1 MVTVHRVYAKYGRGA
16 SGAGFEA
23 EAIVGDITSDQLE
36 AAVRAGL
43 VVHHDGI
50 GKPTTDPT
58 AAGQISIDNEGK
70 GYASGDR
77 LVEHEGDPPSITS
90 LGIGD
95 RIGQRTWAR
104 WKGSHVYGTGSADSD
119 GDFFWETTQQEF
131 RQYRSGSTATHTW
144 AEIVQYIADNS
155 LGFPTGIDEDTIY
168 IGNQHTQTQAGR
180 AASEYP
186 NFDLAT
192 NDYVFIGHNSSGAFV
207 TLWIITGFTAGTV
220 VYRDEF
226 FWRDAP
232 LTRDEVH
239 AVVNG
244 ASITN
249 LSDTPDTLGAHG
261 ELLGVN
267 SAGNALV
274 FSELPLSWAV
284 QIDTELVPELN
295 QDAIS
300 VPRLV
305 LETSGLTHRLVFLDW
320 TATNISRINHLPV
333 GGHIGLRQGV
343 TTRILRVET
352 AWDEANSRYEVIN
365 VNTGILS
372 ESASGTDTE
381 LLLTAQS
388 TRETVLFGRGEP
400 PLASAELVGM
410 RYLDLISKV
419 EYGCFD
425 DPHRTSQS
433 TGDFD
438 DINRSDITINL
449 VDRLEDILVVEN
461 EWLYRIAANR
471 FYAATDVGAGVF
483 RWVDDTSDDA
493 LAGSLVT
500 STDEVVWLGRH
511 IDNEEA
517 LRGLTAIETGKEYF
531 FYREQDGNIVR
542 LDNSSFT
549 AAGSA
554 VAHPFWFPI
563 RADDREEHIFNAR
576 DGLPDLA
583 NDGSDDNR
591 IGVVNDGVYIVD
603 VDPINATDPTADSWA
618 DYTATGYE
626 GAFAADPTIDTG
638 EWYANYV
645 RRTFREFQST
655 NFGLGWIPHA
665 APDDFIGWYQS
676 RQDALDH
683 AAERGV
689 ASGEDFV
696 AFTGAGA
703 DPKVE
708 TATNFTPASSA
719 RIQRN
724 WVFVPVSANDGTK
737 ADADLGNIALD
748 VTHRVSARTELGLG
762 TAATR
767 DTGEAQN
774 NVPILDA
781 DGKLAD
787 GVVPDSFAEDNYV
800 DTLAATIAGNDVTI
814 ELGRTGT
821 LSSLSRSFTVPGA
834 SGGGSSV
841 GVPDIETLF
850 DNFPSGQD
858 SGTAL
863 PAITDNDAPNWTP
876 NGHTNVPLGKAL
888 TSADDDKFLMVDW
901 SAQYTF
907 GSNNHQVRRA
917 RWVIPADLIRGS
929 ATNTETTGDAQVD
942 GWIAAISRVDS
953 DHDNSLDDNDA
964 RLLLLSRGRDGSDH
978 DRLRIIYGGG
988 DDNDVV
994 DTTQIYVRAELVPQV
1009 AQSRSI
1015 IQVSAL
1021 PALADASVE
1030 RIYSVVST
1038 VDGTLG
1044 NETLHYVRETNP
1056 HQVVLTAAE
1065 VDAGQHGYSAISS
1078 GALRAAGDIHPL
1090 PDGVQQLWSSSG
1102 SGVELIIDTSVT
1114 DGPFA
1119 DETDSLRLAYREHGS
1134 GAGFT
1139 HVDLDTVTSG
1149 GGTRTFRSSTGAEG
1163 DIFSDL
1169 SIQYDLHFRLHGE
1182 TESVRLYDDKHYDR
1196 ILTRDLLNEELVEVH
1211 DALSE
1216 KADDDLSNISLTDA
1230 QKGTVRP
1237 ALGLGGVTHIEG
1249 GATYN
1254 NNVITVS
1261 TTEVV
1266 RGGDGI
1272 LFAVPSPF
1280 GTSATQAV
1288 SLAIDGQANSEHPL
1302 HDRNGDAI
1310 HEADL
1315 TVDSVYIAI
1324 SDADS
1329 WDILVLPSGDVDLST
1344 YAPLASPALTGT
1356 PTAPTPTDSSGDTQI
1371 ATKKYVD
1378 DNSGGTGGPSETL
1391 FDNFAGGPDAATVLD
1406 NITTGNANWGAN
1418 GHTNVDLGRVIA
1430 EADDDEVLVVDFQ
1443 ADYTF
1448 DAGSDPISQKR
1459 FAHFLIPADLFRLA
1473 DVNAET
1479 SGSAM
1484 VDGWPVPLPRVDNH
1498 MGNDL
1503 HDNVAELLLVSRGRT
1518 TGGNDRL
1525 RIVYGGTDA
1534 GDLVDTTS
1542 ISVRAVLIPKSGGG
1556 GITEAEGDARYAQQ
1570 SENLADLDSTSTAR
1584 TNLGLGTAATRDT
1597 GTGFNTLALLGVGG
1611 RFDDNRIA
1619 LEVARLASPAL
1630 TGTPT
1635 APTPS
1640 TADDSTQVA
1649 TTEFVQ
1655 AEIAGLGGGDTVAA
1669 GFTELRAPA
1678 TLSVATTWTATGAT
1692 IPDADGDEW
1701 VRMNGNFDG
1710 EVPENFEFLSSRLRV
1725 LAEHIVGG
1733 STSTGDVERLQFHDG
1748 SVYQRVLM
1756 ARTAANEIILRH
1768 ESDAQSLG
1776 NLSIYSYSAITGT
1789 GLLTLDPLT
1798 EAAHNFN
1805 FNPGQSLQSGQN
1817 RDLFDT
1823 NVTLPTDLADDEA
1836 FILRLESTNGEAQV
1850 HLTKN
1855 HLEELAVAAPV
1866 TWSTSATGVNVATG
1880 SANKNA
1886 YYYPLGQNRGLFIG
1900 RSNETPYRLLWGW
1913 SNVETIS
1920 FTLQIVRVRTGA
1932 GGVPGTEHS
1941 DSSLDLAGVN
1951 ILDETDIDVPTGTWA
1966 WVNPGLITATP
1977 DNIRAGA
1984 WERFLVEDLT
1994 GLDDAADGDA
2004 ATSVNSLSFGIP
2016 QSEHQYRIGKTSGG
2030 KITVAVSST
2039 AFTPSE
2045 IRVRD

>member
-1 MVTVHRVYAKYGRGA
+1 MATRFTWG
-16 SGAGFEA
+16 SF
-23 EAIVGDITSDQLE
+23 
-36 AAVRAGL
+36 RAL
-43 VVHHDGI
+43 
-50 GKPTTDPT
+50 
-58 AAGQISIDNEGK
+58 
-70 GYASGDR
+70 
-77 LVEHEGDPPSITS
+77 
-90 LGIGD
+90 
-95 RIGQRTWAR
+95 
-104 WKGSHVYGTGSADSD
+104 
-119 GDFFWETTQQEF
+119 
-131 RQYRSGSTATHTW
+131 
-144 AEIVQYIADNS
+144 
-155 LGFPTGIDEDTIY
+155 
-168 IGNQHTQTQAGR
+168 AGR
-180 AASEYP
+180 RERHP
-186 NFDLAT
+186 NSAGSIFQLNT
-192 NDYVFIGHNSSGAFV
+192 YVYYGGRHGTVS
-207 TLWIITGFTAGTV
+207 TTGLRHLTGYTAGTV
-220 VYRDEF
+220 SHHDVF

-239 AVVNG
+239 DLVASS
-244 ASITN
+244 SITN

-267 SAGNALV
+267 AAGDALV
-274 FSELPLSWAV
+274 FSALPLSWAV

-305 LETSGLTHRLVFLDW
+305 LEDSGLTHYLAFLDW
-320 TATNISRINHLPV
+320 TAENLARINHLPV

-343 TTRILRVET
+343 TTRILRVVA
-352 AWDEANSRYEVIN
+352 AWDAANDRYQVIN

-372 ESASGTDTE
+372 EAASGTDTE

-400 PLASAELVGM
+400 PPASTALVGM
-410 RYLDLISKV
+410 RYLDLTSKV

-425 DPHRTSQS
+425 DPHRTSES

-449 VDRLEDILVVEN
+449 VDRLEDIPVVEN

-483 RWVDDTSDDA
+483 RWVDDTADDA

-531 FYREQDGNIVR
+531 FYREQDGDIVR

-549 AAGSA
+549 AAGSS

-563 RADDREEHIFNAR
+563 KADDREEHIFNAR
-576 DGLPDLA
+576 DGLPALA

-603 VDPINATDPTADSWA
+603 VDPINATAPTADSWA
-618 DYTATGYE
+618 DYADTDYQ
-626 GAFAADPTIDTG
+626 GAFASDPTIDTG
-638 EWYANYV
+638 EWYANYT
-645 RRTFREFQST
+645 RKTFREFESS
-655 NFGLGWIPHA
+655 NFGLGWVPHD
-665 APDDFIGWYQS
+665 APDDFIGWYTS
-676 RQDALDH
+676 RQDALNH

-689 ASGEDFV
+689 ASGGDFT
-696 AFTGAGA
+696 AFTGADS
-703 DPKVE
+703 DPAVE
-708 TATNFTPASSA
+708 TATNFTPATSA
-719 RIQRN
+719 RVQRN
-724 WVFVPVSANDGTK
+724 WRFVPVSGNDGTK
-737 ADADLGNIALD
+737 ADADLGNISLD
-748 VTHRVSARTELGLG
+748 AAQRTSAQTELGLG
-762 TAATR
+762 TAAIR
-767 DTGEAQN
+767 DTGTAEN
-774 NVPILDA
+774 DVPIL
-781 DGKLAD
+781 GTGGLLAA
-787 GVVPDSFAEDNYV
+787 GVIPTQPDNYV
-800 DTLAATIAGNDVTI
+800 DTLTATIAGNDVTI

-821 LSSLSRSFTVPGA
+821 LSSLSRSFTVPGT

-907 GSNNHQVRRA
+907 GSDNHQVRRA

-1056 HQVVLTAAE
+1056 HIVVLTAAE

-1134 GAGFT
+1134 GADFT
-1139 HVDLDTVTSG
+1139 HVTLDTVTSG

-1216 KADDDLSNISLTDA
+1216 KADDDLGNISLTDA

-1315 TVDSVYIAI
+1315 TVNSVYIAI
-1324 SDADS
+1324 SDASS
-1329 WDILVLPSGDVDLST
+1329 WDILVLPAGDAVVVQDEGVQRTSKLQIINFTGTGVQASGTNGTVTVNIGDNAADNEVQVASSPLWQSANTRIQVTLDKHPADGDIFSFVVPSDIDTTSTTDLSLRVT
-1344 YAPLASPALTGT
+1344 DGSTLSAVRDLLGLGGSNLNPADLTASRRIYVQRVGVDYVVLSPLEEADNGVGEIILEDTSFAWVSTSPA
-1356 PTAPTPTDSSGDTQI
+1356 
-1371 ATKKYVD
+1371 
-1378 DNSGGTGGPSETL
+1378 
-1391 FDNFAGGPDAATVLD
+1391 AGDAAT
-1406 NITTGNANWGAN
+1406 TM
-1418 GHTNVDLGRVIA
+1418 
-1430 EADDDEVLVVDFQ
+1430 
-1443 ADYTF
+1443 
-1448 DAGSDPISQKR
+1448 
-1459 FAHFLIPADLFRLA
+1459 FRL
-1473 DVNAET
+1473 
-1479 SGSAM
+1479 
-1484 VDGWPVPLPRVDNH
+1484 
-1498 MGNDL
+1498 
-1503 HDNVAELLLVSRGRT
+1503 
-1518 TGGNDRL
+1518 DR
-1525 RIVYGGTDA
+1525 
-1534 GDLVDTTS
+1534 
-1542 ISVRAVLIPKSGGG
+1542 
-1556 GITEAEGDARYAQQ
+1556 
-1570 SENLADLDSTSTAR
+1570 
-1584 TNLGLGTAATRDT
+1584 
-1597 GTGFNTLALLGVGG
+1597 
-1611 RFDDNRIA
+1611 
-1619 LEVARLASPAL
+1619 
-1630 TGTPT
+1630 
-1635 APTPS
+1635 
-1640 TADDSTQVA
+1640 
-1649 TTEFVQ
+1649 
-1655 AEIAGLGGGDTVAA
+1655 
-1669 GFTELRAPA
+1669 
-1678 TLSVATTWTATGAT
+1678 
-1692 IPDADGDEW
+1692 
-1701 VRMNGNFDG
+1701 
-1710 EVPENFEFLSSRLRV
+1710 
-1725 LAEHIVGG
+1725 
-1733 STSTGDVERLQFHDG
+1733 
-1748 SVYQRVLM
+1748 
-1756 ARTAANEIILRH
+1756 
-1768 ESDAQSLG
+1768 
-1776 NLSIYSYSAITGT
+1776 
-1789 GLLTLDPLT
+1789 PLT
-1798 EAAHNFN
+1798 EADHGKLFAPSIRFEDANAPDASRFPLPPIDAK
-1805 FNPGQSLQSGQN
+1805 FVRALVDAQTAWPGGGNPIG
-1817 RDLFDT
+1817 T
-1823 NVTLPTDLADDEA
+1823 NIDGTPVQFLGPRFWT
-1836 FILRLESTNGEAQV
+1836 TNGFGHAIWNLYYTGRLIGLLSSSSTLGSTT
-1850 HLTKN
+1850 LT
-1855 HLEELAVAAPV
+1855 V
-1866 TWSTSATGVNVATG
+1866 
-1880 SANKNA
+1880 
-1886 YYYPLGQNRGLFIG
+1886 
-1900 RSNETPYRLLWGW
+1900 
-1913 SNVETIS
+1913 
-1920 FTLQIVRVRTGA
+1920 
-1932 GGVPGTEHS
+1932 
-1941 DSSLDLAGVN
+1941 
-1951 ILDETDIDVPTGTWA
+1951 
-1966 WVNPGLITATP
+1966 TATAGLSAGDHIFL
-1977 DNIRAGA
+1977 DN
-1984 WERFLVEDLT
+1984 ERIEI
-1994 GLDDAADGDA
+1994 
-2004 ATSVNSLSFGIP
+2004 TSVNSATQLTVVATTAAHSANVRMFRDDGRTYFFTQTHNQQDSAADIEIVLVGGGAASEGGQESPGTEGVTALTANLVRVNFWKWVLTTDGKPADPTAHWRFDNEWDGTTPAQGGGWYVSQAEALDVADNNPAFSQDTWTLWSATEQTRRRVVNDAYSYTDGGYTVTAVWDIQYSTDDGSTWTTTEPTDVYHYIRYRDQETGEWGPIIPVGTDVGNNDWQPIRTNDLVYPGGSDEDELQAAYDFGDF
-2016 QSEHQYRIGKTSGG
+2016 SELLFVAAGYRSVSVPDGMGGTMVVGVNGPWHQCVVSRGAGWPVADASDGQDNNDENDGPCFQFTYFATNTGVGFLVWERGDDYVDFGNPPFLQDSGEPPRQMGGHFKIVSTDGDEAHVTKFRFFDFSHDYARMSINIFARYR
-2030 KITVAVSST
+2030 
-2039 AFTPSE
+2039 
-2045 IRVRD
+2045 

>member
-50 GKPTTDPT
+50 GKPTTNPT

-104 WKGSHVYGTGSADSD
+104 WKGSHVYGTGSANSD

-239 AVVNG
+239 SVVNA

-249 LSDTPDTLGAHG
+249 FSDTPTAGAANQFLRWNATG
-261 ELLGVN
+261 DELEN
-267 SAGNALV
+267 SAI
-274 FSELPLSWAV
+274 PLSWAV
-284 QIDTELVPELN
+284 QIDTELVPELAEN
-295 QDAIS
+295 TIS
-300 VPRLV
+300 VPRISLRD
-305 LETSGLTHRLVFLDW
+305 SGLTHYLVFLDW
-320 TATNISRINHLPV
+320 TAENIARINHLPV

-343 TTRILRVET
+343 TTRILRVE
-352 AWDEANSRYEVIN
+352 AEWDSPNDRYEVIN
-365 VNTGILS
+365 VNTGILT
-372 ESASGTDTE
+372 EAASGTDTE
-381 LLLTAQS
+381 LLLTGQAVG
-388 TRETVLFGRGEP
+388 ETVLFGRGEP
-400 PLASAELVGM
+400 PAATEALVGM
-410 RYLDLISKV
+410 RFLDLISKV
-419 EYGCFD
+419 EYGCFS
-425 DPHRTSQS
+425 DPHRTTESI
-433 TGDFD
+433 GDFT
-438 DINRSDITINL
+438 DIARSDILIVLDTPIEQ
-449 VDRLEDILVVEN
+449 VPVTEN
-461 EWLYRIAANR
+461 EWLYRIASNR
-471 FYAATDVGAGVF
+471 YYAGTDVGSNQLA
-483 RWVDDTSDDA
+483 WVDDVADNA
-493 LAGSLVT
+493 LAGSL
-500 STDEVVWLGRH
+500 TDSADMVLWLGRH
-511 IDNEEA
+511 IDNAEA
-517 LRGLTAIETGKEYF
+517 LRQLPSLPADTEVFY
-531 FYREQDGNIVR
+531 YREQDGDIVR
-542 LDNSSFT
+542 LDNASFT
-549 AAGSA
+549 GAGST
-554 VAHPFWFPI
+554 VTHPYWGPI
-563 RADDREEHIFNAR
+563 RADDRERHIFDAR
-576 DGLPDLA
+576 DGLPTLA

-591 IGVVNDGVYIVD
+591 VGITNTGIYVVD

-618 DYTATGYE
+618 DYDATDYE

-645 RRTFREFQST
+645 RQTFREFESS

-665 APDDFIGWYQS
+665 APDDFIGWYES
-676 RQDALDH
+676 RQDALNH

-696 AFTGAGA
+696 AFTGADA

-708 TATNFTPASSA
+708 TATNFTPATSA
-719 RIQRN
+719 RVQRN
-724 WVFVPVSANDGTK
+724 WVFIPVLNNAK
-737 ADADLGNIALD
+737 ADTDLGNISLD
-748 VTHRVSARTELGLG
+748 ATQRTSARTELGLG
-762 TAATR
+762 TAAVR
-767 DTGEAQN
+767 DTGTAEN
-774 NVPILDA
+774 NVPLIGPGDTLPTS
-781 DGKLAD
+781 
-787 GVVPDSFAEDNYV
+787 VIPTQPDNYA
-800 DTLAATIAGNDVTI
+800 DALAANIVGNDVTVT
-814 ELGRTGT
+814 LGRTGT
-821 LSSLSRSFTVPGA
+821 LADLTDSFTVPGGGG
-834 SGGGSSV
+834 GGGSSV

-850 DNFPSGQD
+850 DNFPGGPD
-858 SGTAL
+858 AGTAL
-863 PAITDNDAPNWTP
+863 PAITDGSANWGE

-888 TSADDDKFLMVDW
+888 ASADDDKFLIVDW
-901 SAQYTF
+901 SSQYTF
-907 GSNNHQVRRA
+907 GADNHQVRRA

-929 ATNTETTGDAQVD
+929 AENTETGDNNDTQVD
-942 GWIAAISRVDS
+942 GWLATISRVDS
-953 DHDNSLDDNDA
+953 DHNNSLDDNDA
-964 RLLLLSRGRDGSDH
+964 RLLLLSRGRDSSSH

-988 DDNDVV
+988 DDNDLV

-1015 IQVSAL
+1015 IQVSGL

-1065 VDAGQHGYSAISS
+1065 VDAGQHGYSAVSS
-1078 GALRAAGDIHPL
+1078 GALRAGGDIHPL
-1090 PDGVQQLWSSSG
+1090 PDGVQQLWSAST

-1119 DETDSLRLAYREHGS
+1119 DETDSIRLAYREHGS

-1149 GGTRTFRSSTGAEG
+1149 GGTRTFRSSTSAEG

-1196 ILTRDLLNEELVEVH
+1196 ILTRDLLNEELVEIH

-1216 KADDDLSNISLTDA
+1216 KADDDLGNIDLTDA

-1288 SLAIDGQANSEHPL
+1288 SLEIDGQASSTHPL

-1315 TVDSVYIAI
+1315 TVNSVYIAI

-1329 WDILVLPSGDVDLST
+1329 WDILVLPAG
-1344 YAPLASPALTGT
+1344 
-1356 PTAPTPTDSSGDTQI
+1356 
-1371 ATKKYVD
+1371 
-1378 DNSGGTGGPSETL
+1378 SGG
-1391 FDNFAGGPDAATVLD
+1391 D
-1406 NITTGNANWGAN
+1406 
-1418 GHTNVDLGRVIA
+1418 
-1430 EADDDEVLVVDFQ
+1430 
-1443 ADYTF
+1443 
-1448 DAGSDPISQKR
+1448 
-1459 FAHFLIPADLFRLA
+1459 
-1473 DVNAET
+1473 
-1479 SGSAM
+1479 
-1484 VDGWPVPLPRVDNH
+1484 
-1498 MGNDL
+1498 
-1503 HDNVAELLLVSRGRT
+1503 
-1518 TGGNDRL
+1518 
-1525 RIVYGGTDA
+1525 
-1534 GDLVDTTS
+1534 
-1542 ISVRAVLIPKSGGG
+1542 
-1556 GITEAEGDARYAQQ
+1556 GITEAEADARYALE
-1570 SENLADLDSTSTAR
+1570 SNNLSDLDDAATAR
-1584 TNLGLGTAATRDT
+1584 TNLGLGTAATRNT
-1597 GTGFNTLALLGVGG
+1597 GTGINTLALLGAGG
-1611 RFDDNRIA
+1611 RFSDNRIPT
-1619 LEVARLASPAL
+1619 EVARLASPAL
-1630 TGTPT
+1630 TGAPT

-1640 TADDSTQVA
+1640 ADDDSTQVA

-1655 AEIAGLGGGDTVAA
+1655 AEIAGLGGDGVVA
-1669 GFTELRAPA
+1669 GFTRLRAPA
-1678 TLSVATTWTATGAT
+1678 TLSVAQTWTATSAT
-1692 IPDADGDEW
+1692 IPAEDGDEW
-1701 VRMNGNFDG
+1701 VRINGNFDG
-1710 EVPENFEFLSSRLRV
+1710 EVPENFEFLSSRLRE
-1725 LAEHIVGG
+1725 LAEHLVGG
-1733 STSTGDVERLQFHDG
+1733 STTTGDVERLQFHDG
-1748 SVYQRVLM
+1748 SVFQRVLL
-1756 ARTAANEIILRH
+1756 ARTAANELIMRH
-1768 ESDAQSLG
+1768 ESATQALG

-1805 FNPGQSLQSGQN
+1805 FSPGQSLQTGQN

-1823 NVTLPTDLADDEA
+1823 NIALPTDLADNEM
-1836 FILRLESTNGEAQV
+1836 FLLRLESNNGEAQV

-1855 HLEELAVAAPV
+1855 HLEELVVAAPV
-1866 TWSTSATGVNVATG
+1866 TWSTSATGVSVVTSG
-1880 SANKNA
+1880 ANKNA
-1886 YYYPLGQNRGLFIG
+1886 YYYALGQNRGLFIG

-1913 SNVETIS
+1913 SNVDSIS
-1920 FTLQIVRVRTGA
+1920 FTLQIVRMRTGA
-1932 GGVPGTEHS
+1932 GGVPGEEHS
-1941 DSSLDLAGVN
+1941 DSSLTFTVPET
-1951 ILDETDIDVPTGTWA
+1951 LDETDIDVPAGTWA
-1966 WVNPGLITATP
+1966 WINPGLITAAP
-1977 DNIRAGA
+1977 GNIRVGA
-1984 WERFLVEDLT
+1984 WERFLVSDLT
-1994 GLDDAADGDA
+1994 VLPDTADGDTA
-2004 ATSVNSLSFGIP
+2004 SDTNTLSFGLP
-2016 QSEHQYRIGKTSGG
+2016 VVPEQYRIGQTSGG
-2030 KITVAVSST
+2030 KITVAVSDIT
-2039 AFTPSE
+2039 VTPSE
-2045 IRVRD
+2045 IRVRE